1 MGGVFGLMGLN
12 PVLAQ
17 NENPSDPESWTPSKL
32 SSGSST
38 PTVKKIEELTIE
50 TPYTGGKKVL
60 VLCTTKKFL
69 EMANGK
75 FFNTG
80 HQASETFLPI
90 YWMEKCGFAFDIAT
104 PDGAPVA
111 IEEWTFPMAT
121 GYEDRL
127 REIQSKL
134 QDQLSA
140 PKKMTDI
147 LPGGTVDLSPYAAI
161 FLPGGHGPVIEQ
173 HKIEALGKILRAAH
187 EISLPTIS
195 ICHGPNALR
204 AAAIGGGE
212 FPYKGY
218 KLCVF
223 PDKMDKST
231 PKFGYLPGY
240 MKEEDMVEAE
250 LKKLGCLIQNKEMDD
265 STCIDRELVT
275 GASQA
280 ASQTLA
286 FAACRFLAD
295 KYDFQVKA

>member
-1 MGGVFGLMGLN
+1 MGAVCGLN
-12 PVLAQ
+12 PRKAVK
-17 NENPSDPESWTPSKL
+17 ENGSDPESWLPSKM
-32 SSGSST
+32 SSNSST
-38 PTVKKIEELTIE
+38 PSVKKFAELTVE
-50 TPYTGGKKVL
+50 TQYAGGKRVL

-69 EMANGK
+69 EMKNGK
-75 FFNTG
+75 YFNTG
-80 HQASETFLPI
+80 HQASETFLPL
-90 YWMEKCGFAFDIAT
+90 YHMEKCGFSFDFAT

-111 IEEWTFPMAT
+111 IEEWTFPMAK

-134 QDQLSA
+134 HDQLSA

-147 LPGGTVDLSPYAAI
+147 VTEGVANLEPYAAI
-161 FLPGGHGPVIEQ
+161 FLPAGHGPVIDQ

-187 EISLPTIS
+187 ETSLPTIS

-204 AAAIGGGE
+204 AAALGGGE

-223 PDKMDKST
+223 PDKMDKQT

-240 MKEEDMVEAE
+240 MKEEDMVEAQ
-250 LKKLGCLIQNKEMDD
+250 LVKLGCLIQNKEMDD
-265 STCIDRELVT
+265 SVCIDRELVT
-275 GASQA
+275 GASPQ

-286 FAACRFLAD
+286 VAACKFLAD
-295 KYDFQVKA
+295 KYDFKIKA